1 MITNPHPPIIK
12 VIAIGGG
19 AQNAANRMMAD
30 GVAGVGVEFIAL
42 DTDPP
47 ALDASKAPVRV
58 CIGQASTQGGPS
70 VGERAAEAHAD
81 VIRRLLSGAEMVF
94 VVAAMGGGTGSGAAP
109 VVAHIA
115 SSVGALVI
123 GVATMPFSFEGTPR
137 KRNAEGGIEKL
148 RGQVDALTVIANDA
162 LMPSIDLRASLQQ
175 MFGTSDEVMMHAV
188 RGLSDLVVKPGLI
201 NLDIADLDALLRG
214 KGEVM
219 MTVTTASGEGCA
231 RAAAEGAIASPW
243 LSRTLDGA
251 NDIVFNITG
260 GEDMS
265 LFEVNEI
272 ANLVRAAAHPDSRVI
287 FGTIVDEKLQ
297 NEIRVTLFAA

>member
-1 MITNPHPPIIK
+1 MTNPHPPTIK

-19 AQNAANRMMAD
+19 AQNAANRMMAE

-42 DTDPP
+42 DTDPQ
-47 ALDASKAPVRV
+47 ALDMSKAPVRV
-58 CIGQASTQGGPS
+58 CIGQASTQGNPS
-70 VGERAAEAHAD
+70 VGERAAEVHAD
-81 VIRRLLSGAEMVF
+81 VIRRLLSGAEIAF
-94 VVAAMGGGTGSGAAP
+94 VVAAMGGGAGSGAAS
-109 VVAHIA
+109 VVARIA

-123 GVATMPFSFEGTPR
+123 GVVTMPFSFEGTPR

-148 RGQVDALTVIANDA
+148 RGQVDALIVIANDT
-162 LMPSIDLRASLQQ
+162 LMPRIDLRASLQQ
-175 MFGTSDEVMMHAV
+175 MFGTPDEVMTHAV

-201 NLDIADLDALLRG
+201 NLDVADLNTLLRG

-219 MTVTTASGEGCA
+219 MTVATASGEDRA

-287 FGTIVDEKLQ
+287 FGTIIDEKLQ